1 MREKNPYTVYQKDEK
16 DLSKGVY
23 LKVKYIYQENTIS
36 TYSTILS
43 AYSES
48 YKFHK
53 DLIYLNVFACFILKK
68 KKKTR
73 SYSIVSL
80 CEKGPFCTT
89 PRSKYSNIAYY
100 RSKNSQR

>member
-68 KKKTR
+68 KKKKKKLFNCF
-73 SYSIVSL
+73 YL
-80 CEKGPFCTT
+80 
-89 PRSKYSNIAYY
+89 
-100 RSKNSQR
+100 